1 MMNEAKL
8 RKIINIL
15 REHLQEEMPTM
26 SVGHGKIAG
35 TVEAGDDPPV
45 RKKKKKIMHLL
56 ESGPE
61 KLVRLLQEEQ
71 PMLGRSKVEVL
82 ESKLDIYEDLS
93 KQMLEK
99 LEKFMS
105 SIQEN
110 SNKIALFLR
119 DMKIDLTRETRAN
132 DSILK
137 LIEKVEEDVKSLE
150 AKIES
155 LSRFRWLAL
164 GVAATAMLIVNV
176 LQISSDSF
184 VNGRNVLPNVV
195 EQVEKK

>member
-1 MMNEAKL
+1 
-8 RKIINIL
+8 
-15 REHLQEEMPTM
+15 
-26 SVGHGKIAG
+26 
-35 TVEAGDDPPV
+35 
-45 RKKKKKIMHLL
+45 
-56 ESGPE
+56 
-61 KLVRLLQEEQ
+61 
-71 PMLGRSKVEVL
+71 MLGRAKVEVL

-99 LEKFMS
+99 LERAVS
-105 SIQEN
+105 TIQEN
-110 SNKIALFLR
+110 SNKI
-119 DMKIDLTRETRAN
+119 
-132 DSILK
+132 SIILERHENRLDEGDKAQAATLK

-150 AKIES
+150 VKIES

-184 VNGRNVLPNVV
+184 VTGRNVLPNVV

>member
-1 MMNEAKL
+1 
-8 RKIINIL
+8 
-15 REHLQEEMPTM
+15 
-26 SVGHGKIAG
+26 
-35 TVEAGDDPPV
+35 
-45 RKKKKKIMHLL
+45 
-56 ESGPE
+56 
-61 KLVRLLQEEQ
+61 
-71 PMLGRSKVEVL
+71 MLGRAKVEVL

-99 LEKFMS
+99 LERAVS
-105 SIQEN
+105 TIQEN
-110 SNKIALFLR
+110 SNKI
-119 DMKIDLTRETRAN
+119 
-132 DSILK
+132 SIILERHENRLDEGDKAQAATLK

-150 AKIES
+150 VKIES

-184 VNGRNVLPNVV
+184 VTGRNVLPNLV